1 MMTSASDMAVLRS
14 LLFVFDIENTIDEAR
29 EGFIVSKN
37 VNCDSELVELFDEL
51 LKPDFLVFQ
60 FHERAWFIDKLS
72 FYLIAGN
79 EFDEIFS
86 RITTY
91 FDDEVKD
98 QRQFMRVLL
107 ASLMRYQAESQD
119 SDR

>member
-1 MMTSASDMAVLRS
+1 MTSASDMVVLRS

-29 EGFIVSKN
+29 EDFIVSKD

-51 LKPDFLVFQ
+51 LKPDFLAFQ
-60 FHERAWFIDKLS
+60 FHERAWFIEKLS
-72 FYLIAGN
+72 FYLAAGDDFN
-79 EFDEIFS
+79 ELFS
-86 RITTY
+86 RLTTY
-91 FDDEVKD
+91 FDDDIKD

-107 ASLMRYQAESQD
+107 ASLMKYQAESQK